1 MSVGRICVREVVLA
15 DAEEK
20 VWHAAERMRQ
30 RAVGTLVILNSN
42 KAPTGILTDRD
53 LVQRVLAEGKDP
65 RETTVDEVMTHD
77 PQMVRETAPIEHAL
91 SVMRSHRL
99 RRLPVVQDEGQLVGL
114 LSLDDVLMLLAEEF
128 AAIGGLLHRESP
140 PRAVEQPTA

>member
-1 MSVGRICVREVVLA
+1 MSVGRVCVREVELA

-30 RAVGTLVILNSN
+30 RAVGTLVVLSSAKTPI
-42 KAPTGILTDRD
+42 GIVTDRD
-53 LVQRVLAEGKDP
+53 LVGRVLAEGKDP
-65 RETTVDEVMTHD
+65 RETTVDEVMTHE
-77 PQMVRETAPIEHAL
+77 PQTVTESAPIEHAL
-91 SVMRSHRL
+91 SVMRTHRL
-99 RRLPVVQDEGQLVGL
+99 RRLPVVQDDGKLVGL

-140 PRAVEQPTA
+140 RRVLEQSGA

>member
-1 MSVGRICVREVVLA
+1 MSVGRICVREVELA

-30 RAVGTLVILNSN
+30 RAVGTLVVLNSA
-42 KAPTGILTDRD
+42 KAPIGIVTDRD

-65 RETTVDEVMTHD
+65 RETTVDEVMTHE
-77 PQMVRETAPIEHAL
+77 PQTVIENAPIEHAL

-99 RRLPVVQDEGQLVGL
+99 RRLPVVDHDGKLVGL
-114 LSLDDVLMLLAEEF
+114 LSLDDVLMLLAEEL
-128 AAIGGLLHRESP
+128 AAIGGLLNRESP
-140 PRAVEQPTA
+140 RRVLEQSNV